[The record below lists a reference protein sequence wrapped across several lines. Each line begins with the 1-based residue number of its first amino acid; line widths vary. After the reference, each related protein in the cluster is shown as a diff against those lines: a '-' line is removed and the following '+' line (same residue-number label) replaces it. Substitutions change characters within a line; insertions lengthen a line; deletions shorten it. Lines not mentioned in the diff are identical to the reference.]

1 MTENDSLLTVRV
13 RRLPHAVAGL
23 PARMTAGSSG
33 FDLPA
38 AVPEPVTLAAGASVV
53 VPTGLALEIP
63 EGFEGQVRPRS
74 GLARRHGITV
84 LNSPGTIDAD
94 YRGEVAVI
102 LINHGPDPHVIERGA
117 RVAQL
122 VIQQLTPVRFEE
134 VGQLSVTDRGGG
146 GFGSTGTGQPTA

>member
-1 MTENDSLLTVRV
+1 MIDGEPLLTVRV
-13 RRLPHAVAGL
+13 CRLPHAVAGL

-38 AVPEPVTLAAGASVV
+38 AVPEPVTLAPGATTV

-63 EGFEGQVRPRS
+63 AGVEGQVRPRS

-94 YRGEVAVI
+94 YRGEIAVI
-102 LINHGPDPHVIERGA
+102 LINHGPGPHVIKRGA
-117 RVAQL
+117 RIAQL
-122 VIQQLTPVRFEE
+122 VIQRLAPVRFEE
-134 VGQLSVTDRGGG
+134 VRQLSATDRGDG
-146 GFGSTGTGQPTA
+146 GFGSTGTGPRGA